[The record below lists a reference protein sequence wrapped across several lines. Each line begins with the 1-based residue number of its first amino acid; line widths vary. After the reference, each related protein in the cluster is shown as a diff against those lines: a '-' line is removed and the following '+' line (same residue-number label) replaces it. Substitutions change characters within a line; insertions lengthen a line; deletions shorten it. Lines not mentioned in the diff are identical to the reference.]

1 MDSASSGERT
11 PINANQLAI
20 EPFLETRNVQ
30 SFDCGNKALND
41 FLCTKEVGEYEA
53 EGLGKTYLVYF
64 RGDLV
69 AYFTVSFDGLRVQ
82 YLQRVKSFTKFA
94 KMRIETIPALK
105 IGRLAVDRRFQRRKI
120 GEKLLKYI
128 AGMALD
134 MGKRTG
140 VRLLI
145 LQAKPDSIEFYE
157 ECGFQLAFETHSEK
171 KRTNKTMF
179 LDLLAVPD

>member
-1 MDSASSGERT
+1 LTSAGIDERT
-11 PINANQLAI
+11 RIEPDELEI

-41 FLCTKEVGEYEA
+41 FLCTKEVADYEK

-64 RGDLV
+64 HGDLV

-82 YLQRVKSFTKFA
+82 YLQKVKSFTKFA
-94 KMRIETIPALK
+94 EMRNETIPALK
-105 IGRLAVDRRFQRRKI
+105 IGRLAVDSRFKRRRI
-120 GEKLLKYI
+120 GEGLLKYI

-145 LQAKPDSIEFYE
+145 LQAKPESIPFYTA
-157 ECGFQLAFETHSEK
+157 CGFQLTFETHRERT
-171 KRTNKTMF
+171 RTNKTMF